1 MDWEAIAAVSEVFGA
16 IAVVVTLI
24 YLARQIHQS
33 TVATRIASYHQA
45 QEQIWSV
52 AATVSTNKKLAEIF
66 AQIYGG
72 GIAQLSVPDRMQ
84 LEFALSSLY
93 FGFENML
100 VLHEKGFIDTEL
112 WQNVIDNN
120 ARLLRSPLSQEYLAS
135 RRGGISRRLE
145 AAVEERLKRVVP

>member
-1 MDWEAIAAVSEVFGA
+1 MDWDAIAAISEVFGA

-45 QEQIWSV
+45 QEQLWSV
-52 AATVSTNKKLAEIF
+52 GAAIATNRELAEIL
-66 AQIYGG
+66 ARTYAG
-72 GIAQLSVPDRMQ
+72 GIDQLAVPDRLQ
-84 LEFALSSLY
+84 LESALASLY